1 MDGPRLPGGEGGIR
15 THDRVAPTPVFK
27 TGAFNRSA
35 TSPQSIQWRGL
46 ILSGHGHRSG
56 ARTGRSGDAT
66 APLALLV
73 GDPDS
78 GIFQFARFVIE
89 LHMEHDDERRC
100 QPPGSLR
107 IAAVTRLRPD
117 SLLRYRAASAI
128 LSTCSATRCSPLA
141 TWSMPHRPKLAVTWM
156 LFLPA
161 LKGVCEIVAR
171 NLRATSSPGS

>member
-1 MDGPRLPGGEGGIR
+1 MWQHGTARSMRPRSHDDKILSGEHCLWMDGPRLPGGEGGIR

-89 LHMEHDDERRC
+89 
-100 QPPGSLR
+100 
-107 IAAVTRLRPD
+107 
-117 SLLRYRAASAI
+117 
-128 LSTCSATRCSPLA
+128 
-141 TWSMPHRPKLAVTWM
+141 
-156 LFLPA
+156 
-161 LKGVCEIVAR
+161 
-171 NLRATSSPGS
+171 